1 MAKPFGESPSTPSP
15 LAQRGALV
23 CLLPSQAT
31 TCPGQGTAHSH
42 STAASFGDLS
52 LLCTHWH
59 CSASRAPALLERSVF
74 PPALLVLSKSPR
86 TSYSDSSCGSVGGRM
101 APSLSDGALSSAP
114 GRLLFSQHQDIESR
128 AAPRSLRSP
137 RPSPGCWDARRRS
150 SYPATAPSPGS
161 PRTLDP
167 LPGLSGSE
175 PAETR
180 TLGTSSSGRAP
191 EPTQLVYSPPQI
203 YPVSSNLPKSL
214 SRPQVQ
220 L

>member
-1 MAKPFGESPSTPSP
+1 M
-15 LAQRGALV
+15 
-23 CLLPSQAT
+23 
-31 TCPGQGTAHSH
+31 
-42 STAASFGDLS
+42 
-52 LLCTHWH
+52 
-59 CSASRAPALLERSVF
+59 F
-74 PPALLVLSKSPR
+74 PPVLLNLSKSLR
-86 TSYSDSSCGSVGGRM
+86 TSCSNSSCSSVGART
-101 APSLSDGALSSAP
+101 APSLSDRALSSASGSFAFP
-114 GRLLFSQHQDIESR
+114 QHQDIESR
-128 AAPRSLRSP
+128 AASRSLCSP
-137 RPSPGCWDARRRS
+137 RPSSGCWDARQRS

-180 TLGTSSSGRAP
+180 MLGTSSSGRAP